1 MLSPSEYEH
10 LCDQLMTLYDDLDN
24 AIINDMVRRMMRMGR
39 VSEATAWQARQLQQ
53 SGLLY
58 DDILSEIA
66 SRTDASEAQ
75 VRTLFEDAGVQS
87 IRNDNSSYTAAGLE
101 SIIRLSPAALQTLNA
116 GYMKCSGD
124 LKNMTLTTA
133 NTAQTAYINACDLAY
148 MEVTSGTM
156 DYGTAIRRAVQSAA
170 GEGSWVLYP
179 TGHRDR
185 LDVAVRR
192 SVLTGVGQTVRQISV
207 INANDMGCDLMEIT
221 AHSGA
226 RPSHAVWQ
234 GKLAS
239 LSGKNAGR
247 TIDGAKVY
255 SLRDIGYGEADGFG
269 GVNCRHDWFPFFE
282 GISSRAYSDERL
294 QQLNARNIEY
304 NGKMYTEYEIDQ
316 MQRKLERKIREMKR
330 RVSAADTAVRE
341 APDDQTANQ
350 MKDLFT
356 SESVKLKKA
365 EQNLK
370 DFLSQTGNLNDSTR
384 TWVNGFGRSTAQKA
398 VYANKKAQQKKNSSK
413 LLTSSSSGDQN
424 VQSDKD
430 TFNRAKN
437 KLSGK
442 EYLNKILDFHSHLP
456 IIKNRTVSSLLQK
469 AYDKTVFE
477 KSKKKNSYFSPNDDK
492 VYITNSTTPSTVAHE
507 LFHKIDFDNNISH
520 SGMLDNCIKSD
531 YENLKKMAKN
541 AGLSIEDM
549 LYLKYPEAF
558 EKQGKMKEEYRGIS
572 DIINGMTNCEVKLG
586 YGHNKINEKGETYW
600 ESNPFSLQKE
610 TFAQYGR
617 IYFEENPDVLKMV
630 NELFPETSKE
640 INSIMNIVNLYG
652 R

>member
-58 DDILSEIA
+58 DDVIAEIS

-87 IRNDNSSYTAAGLE
+87 IRNDNHSYTAAGLE

-192 SVLTGVGQTVRQISV
+192 SVLTGVGQTVRRISV

-226 RPSHAVWQ
+226 RPTHAVWQ

-365 EQNLK
+365 EQDLK

-398 VYANKKAQQKKNSSK
+398 VYASKKHHKG
-413 LLTSSSSGDQN
+413 LTSGNKNGKIKSGNKSETKQKLAALK
-424 VQSDKD
+424 DKLK
-430 TFNRAKN
+430 NRFIPEKRKAISQEYLDSLP
-437 KLSGK
+437 KLSEPETMEQALKATNPTGRNDNCQRCVPAYEMRRRGYNVTASSPPENYLDDEIGLYDYRNVFKNAEWIKCNGSGLEEISDYLK
-442 EYLNKILDFHSHLP
+442 EAGHGARVEISITLPNVSHLFM
-456 IIKNRTVSSLLQK
+456 
-469 AYDKTVFE
+469 A
-477 KSKKKNSYFSPNDDK
+477 
-492 VYITNSTTPSTVAHE
+492 
-507 LFHKIDFDNNISH
+507 
-520 SGMLDNCIKSD
+520 
-531 YENLKKMAKN
+531 EN
-541 AGLSIEDM
+541 
-549 LYLKYPEAF
+549 
-558 EKQGKMKEEYRGIS
+558 
-572 DIINGMTNCEVKLG
+572 INGRVMFYDPQSNKTNVE
-586 YGHNKINEKGETYW
+586 
-600 ESNPFSLQKE
+600 F
-610 TFAQYGR
+610 
-617 IYFEENPDVLKMV
+617 YFESVIVGQTEFTRIDNLEV
-630 NELFPETSKE
+630 TSLIKDCLE
-640 INSIMNIVNLYG
+640 V
-652 R
+652 